1 LHSRLLGA
9 AVAELSALGRI
20 LRMDTSEKRLSLA
33 RCFAGFFIL
42 IGSLTAFAGLVWT
55 FRTALFV
62 ARAAKATGTVIEMER
77 SMSSEGG
84 STFHPVFTFADS
96 SGIIHTQRVLL
107 GSSTYTFE
115 PGEKITVLY
124 DRDIPK
130 HSNIDS
136 FKTVW
141 LAPVFITTFGLLSGG
156 FASFWLYIAT
166 QAIRLE
172 HEKRAA

>member
-1 LHSRLLGA
+1 
-9 AVAELSALGRI
+9 
-20 LRMDTSEKRLSLA
+20 MDTPETRLSLA
-33 RCFAGFFIL
+33 RSFAGFFIL
-42 IGSLTAFAGLVWT
+42 IGGLTALAGLVWT

-77 SMSSEGG
+77 SMSSEDG
-84 STFHPVFTFADS
+84 STLHPVFTFADP
-96 SGIIHTQRVLL
+96 SGIFHTQRVLL

-115 PGEKITVLY
+115 PGERVAVLY
-124 DRDIPK
+124 DRNIPK

-141 LAPVFITTFGLLSGG
+141 LAPVFIAAFGLLSGG

-166 QAIRLE
+166 RAIRLE
-172 HEKRAA
+172 YVKRSV